1 MLEAFMDTLT
11 FFPRGLVY
19 VVLGLVVLVLAK
31 LARDLVTRHEIDEEI
46 VEKGNLAVALRLCG
60 YLLGVILVF
69 LAAVYQP
76 LVQPISDVG
85 LGFTREFGFDL
96 LRVFLYSLAGI
107 VALNL
112 VRPLADRLV
121 LYKFNVEREIVDEQN
136 VGTGAVEFGMN
147 VAAGLIIAGA
157 ITGGSVGTEV
167 ETALIAL
174 AFFALGMV
182 VLVLFALF
190 YELTSSFNIHDEI
203 VRNDTAVGIAFGGNL
218 VAIGLVALK
227 ALFGDFVDWQTS
239 IVGFVIFAVF
249 GFVLLYLLR
258 LLVDLILFS
267 KTKVSD
273 QLVAGNIGVAFIE
286 ITVVISAA
294 LILFFAI

>member
-19 VVLGLVVLVLAK
+19 VVLGLIVLVLAK

-286 ITVVISAA
+286 STVVISAA

>member
-1 MLEAFMDTLT
+1 MLEAFIDTLT

-19 VVLGLVVLVLAK
+19 VILGLIVLVLAK

-76 LVQPISDVG
+76 LVQPISDGG

-157 ITGGSVGTEV
+157 ITGGGAGTEV

-174 AFFALGMV
+174 AFFGLGMA

-249 GFVLLYLLR
+249 GFVLLYVLR

-286 ITVVISAA
+286 STVVISAA

>member
-19 VVLGLVVLVLAK
+19 VVLGLIVLVLAK